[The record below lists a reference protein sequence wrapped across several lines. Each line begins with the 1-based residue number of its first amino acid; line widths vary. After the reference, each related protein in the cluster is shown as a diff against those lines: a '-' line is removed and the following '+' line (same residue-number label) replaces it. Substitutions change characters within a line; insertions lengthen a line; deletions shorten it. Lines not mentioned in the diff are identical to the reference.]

1 MNGHTG
7 YGGPEWFPFFFFFAR
22 FFFSLGFFFLSALYD
37 PGAMD
42 RTRIG
47 GVKKNHDV
55 TVDVAS

>member
-1 MNGHTG
+1 MVSL
-7 YGGPEWFPFFFFFAR
+7 FFFFAR